1 MRDFKFF
8 IGFIDSGLT
17 FYTNG
22 GVERLRITS
31 SGHVSFGNINPSHR
45 LVIGGLTHNKTYF
58 KFLKNEL

>member
-17 FYTNG
+17 FYTG

-31 SGHVSFGNINPSHR
+31 SGHVGFGNINPSYR
-45 LVIGGLTHNKTYF
+45 LDISGLTHNKSYF
-58 KFLKNEL
+58 KFLKSEL